1 MSAAIHKSLLCSH
14 SQITIRRSLQ
24 DLWWS
29 NGQKPVKH
37 RFKTLLFQLKIKW
50 YSVTPNAEV
59 DMIELWNII
68 RPLIRSEKRSVDAT
82 RYNDTTV
89 IKIACAP
96 DIPLKC
102 IIDRQ
107 YEDSEKKRW
116 EHEYHRYQLSH
127 KNSLNKKACCCQKI
141 LLLTEK
147 S

>member
-1 MSAAIHKSLLCSH
+1 
-14 SQITIRRSLQ
+14 
-24 DLWWS
+24 
-29 NGQKPVKH
+29 
-37 RFKTLLFQLKIKW
+37 
-50 YSVTPNAEV
+50 
-59 DMIELWNII
+59 MIELRNVIV
-68 RPLIRSEKRSVDAT
+68 RSLDPVKEKIGRSN
-82 RYNDTTV
+82 NDTAV
-89 IKIACAP
+89 IKIACALN
-96 DIPLKC
+96 IPLKR